1 MAPPRCIDAPYN
13 FVPLSEHVLEPEW
26 GALVSQDLPFSDGLS
41 GTIAFAITAHSP
53 ILVGGEQKKRK
64 GAVGRKHFFTLPDGR
79 FAIPGSS
86 LRGMIRNVL
95 EIASFGAMRRVDDQ
109 WLAVRDLTAAARP
122 FYGERIVATIG
133 RTPSPEDGEERPVVQ
148 PLSRAGWLSFDANR
162 GAWRLEPCEY
172 ARVEFDELVGFASGA
187 GSTIDWLDNA
197 SSARWRYEKWERAG
211 LPLRVTM
218 KVGPLQNRWSQR
230 ARIRICMREAKFG
243 SPGVDGTL
251 VFTGFPERSRKHRE
265 FFFFNSGTAVDVPHK
280 AMNAFLTVHEESEDW
295 HFWKRKI
302 ARGERVPVFWL
313 ERKGVPWRI
322 GLAMMFRLAHEETVH
337 QLLHR
342 ASERHIQDPVLDL
355 PTLLFG
361 HAADDDTSAGS
372 RGLKGRAWFDF
383 AVVAPARIE
392 QKDGKVRFEPVEPK
406 GTEETVLSVPK
417 PSYYPNYVRQPT
429 DDGIRLRGNVYATY
443 TPLAGN
449 RLEKEVREPRI
460 RGWKRYPARPRNDV
474 QVPAPPEGVSED
486 VKVQLHPLP
495 KGTRFQGRLR
505 FHNLRPVELGA
516 LLWAL
521 TWGGDTNRRH
531 GLGMGKPFGF
541 GQVTIELGDHEFLP
555 NDPGRETRTIADYIE
570 DFTGYMDGWCR
581 KTLGSSW
588 RDTEQMRH
596 LLAMADPDERPA
608 AGSLDY
614 MRLPDFQQA
623 KRNRLVLAP
632 YVASDED
639 PSPGTASHTASNPQT
654 TGDTALGIAL
664 REAGLAERSA
674 NTGDRRNEG
683 EAAPNA
689 TRRRKDRRRKRRR

>member
-41 GTIAFAITAHSP
+41 GTVAFTITAHSP
-53 ILVGGEQKKRK
+53 ILVGGEQEKRK
-64 GAVGRKHFFTLPDGR
+64 GEVGQKHFFSLLDSR

-109 WLAVRDLTAAARP
+109 WLAVRDLTESAKP
-122 FYGERIVATIG
+122 FYRDYLADV
-133 RTPSPEDGEERPVVQ
+133 
-148 PLSRAGWLSFDANR
+148 RAGWLRYDDTNR
-162 GAWRLEPCEY
+162 RWVLRPCQY
-172 ARVEFDELVGFASGA
+172 
-187 GSTIDWLDNA
+187 
-197 SSARWRYEKWERAG
+197 
-211 LPLRVTM
+211 
-218 KVGPLQNRWSQR
+218 
-230 ARIRICMREAKFG
+230 ARIRFEELAKKLCGNSRWLWNRSKTSERRRNWVGPTRPLDWTFTVSRDRERRRAHFAGEGDAG
-243 SPGVDGTL
+243 SVKGTI
-251 VFTGFPERSRKHRE
+251 VFTGNTGVRDKFKRKKAE
-265 FFFFNSGTAVDVPHK
+265 FVFFDADDHDKVVDDKVM
-280 AMNAFLTVHEESEDW
+280 AAFFAVHEKSEDW
-295 HFWKRKI
+295 KFWKGEI

-313 ERKGVPWRI
+313 EREGEPWRI

-337 QLLHR
+337 QLLR
-342 ASERHIQDPVLDL
+342 RVSERHTADPVLDL

-361 HAADDDTSAGS
+361 DAADDTSAGS

-383 AVVAPARIE
+383 AVAAPARIE

-443 TPLAGN
+443 TSLAGN

-460 RGWKRYPARPRNDV
+460 RGWKRYPARPKNDV
-474 QVPAPPEGVSED
+474 RVPAPPEGVSED

-521 TWGGDTNRRH
+521 TWGGDANRRH

-555 NDPGRETRTIADYIE
+555 NGPGRETRNITDYIAA
-570 DFTGYMDGWCR
+570 FTGYMDGWCR

-639 PSPGTASHTASNPQT
+639 PSPDTASHTASNPQT